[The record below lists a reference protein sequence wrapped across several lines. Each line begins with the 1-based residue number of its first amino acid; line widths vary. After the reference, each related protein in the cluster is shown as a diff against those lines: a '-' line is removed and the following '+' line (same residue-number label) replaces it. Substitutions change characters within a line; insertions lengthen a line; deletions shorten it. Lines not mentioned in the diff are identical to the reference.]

1 MPRAVGFRVAA
12 IAFAAVLGQTDSA
25 AAQIYAWKD
34 SAGNWVLSDR
44 QKDPSARTYAVDTAP
59 ARPVEPA
66 APLPGMPAS
75 DAGLAL
81 QPAAFRTTRSL
92 LRRSTQFDSIIER
105 NATEHGLSPHLVRA
119 VIQQESGFNPRAVSH
134 KGAMGLMQ
142 LMPTTANELGVL
154 DPFDPSENIRA
165 GVRYLKGLLT
175 KFAENVP
182 LALAAYNAG
191 PTAVERYG
199 AVPPYRETRDYVS
212 RITKAV
218 DVAPKPQRIY
228 RTYEIVNGREVPKY
242 STVETPGA
250 ELVTIAAPKRPS
262 N

>member
-1 MPRAVGFRVAA
+1 MDMSRAPGTCRL
-12 IAFAAVLGQTDSA
+12 AAVALVALFGLPATA

-44 QKDPSARTYAVDTAP
+44 QKDSSARTYAISQG
-59 ARPVEPA
+59 A
-66 APLPGMPAS
+66 ATSPAS
-75 DAGLAL
+75 FAVVSTEPVAGLQLAS
-81 QPAAFRTTRSL
+81 FRTTRTASS
-92 LRRSTQFDSIIER
+92 RAEQFDALIKE
-105 NATEHGLSPHLVRA
+105 NAAAHGVSPHLVRA

-142 LMPTTANELGVL
+142 LMPATAADLGVL

-165 GVRYLKGLLT
+165 GVKYLKGLLT

-199 AVPPYRETRDYVS
+199 AVPPFRETRDYVS
-212 RITKAV
+212 RITKVV
-218 DVAPKPQRIY
+218 DAAPKPKKIY

-242 STVETPGA
+242 STVQTPGA
-250 ELVTIAAPKRPS
+250 ELITVAAPKRPS